1 MFCFN
6 FNSLM
11 LQDLFLLKFQF
22 INVEGPL
29 SAKISIF
36 MLKDLFLNEFQFN
49 NVEGPRLEH

>member
-1 MFCFN
+1 
-6 FNSLM
+6 M